1 LQVLLDPTRAAR
13 LVQAGA
19 PGFDAVTGALLDA
32 SWYAAMPGGI
42 DGAIQR
48 QTNMQVLYG
57 LLALAFDADAAIEAR
72 ALAFDAVAELD
83 AWLAQQAPRDTSLR
97 AQYAFAR
104 HEIER
109 LRHDPAAI
117 ETLVPAMAPP
127 GSPIG
132 SD

>member
-1 LQVLLDPTRAAR
+1 
-13 LVQAGA
+13 
-19 PGFDAVTGALLDA
+19 VTSALLDA
-32 SWYAAMPGGI
+32 SWYGGMPDGI

-57 LLALAFDADAAIEAR
+57 LLGLAFDATAGVEVR
-72 ALAFDAVAELD
+72 ALAYDAVAELD
-83 AWLAQQAPRDTSLR
+83 AWLAEQAPRDTALR

-109 LRHDPAAI
+109 LRHDPAAA
-117 ETLVPAMAPP
+117 ETLVPAIAPP

-132 SD
+132 SDQEQVVY